1 MNKIDKKI
9 LHDIDVLT
17 KAMEKNNL
25 SEIEFSDESISLK
38 LKKSP
43 KFNPSHEIV
52 TEITKENKK
61 NDIKDKN
68 PSEKA
73 LKSPL
78 VGTAYLAPEP
88 GAKQFIEIG
97 QTVKIGQVLLI
108 IEAMKTMN
116 EITADQNGK
125 IKKIF
130 INNES
135 PVEFGEPLVLI
146 E

>member
-1 MNKIDKKI
+1 MNKITKKI
-9 LHDIDVLT
+9 LEDIETLSNTMD
-17 KAMEKNNL
+17 KNNL
-25 SEIEFSDESISLK
+25 SEIEYKDESSSFK
-38 LKKSP
+38 LKKNFALKNTLESNIL
-43 KFNPSHEIV
+43 KDQ
-52 TEITKENKK
+52 KLKK
-61 NDIKDKN
+61 DEVVIN

-78 VGTAYLAPEP
+78 VGTAYLTPEP

-97 QTVKIGQVLLI
+97 QNVKIGQVLLI

-116 EITADQNGK
+116 EITADKNGK
-125 IKKIF
+125 IKNIF
-130 INNES
+130 VKNES